1 MKRITKSSLA
11 SVLISLLLLLL
22 ISCNKKP
29 NLMVEVREI
38 DFLNKSESMIEGRL
52 VHSGILGAER
62 IVVFDT
68 LIMITRN
75 TPYCQLV
82 VYSTN
87 TLDSIGGFCT
97 RGRAKNEFMRVYAP
111 NSLVYYKNGHVV
123 VPLVDYMSVI
133 KEVDITESLR
143 LSHTV
148 VLNTI
153 DCIPFVDAHTIF
165 IDNDLDKRFIYER
178 DIFIGENYVEN
189 ITKVF
194 VRYTVNK
201 PGTKT
206 KEIKLY
212 RRLVEVSNKKL
223 RRMPFGAYT
232 IKHPQKNLIAHPYY
246 HMDYILFFDLDN
258 NKTFAVHQQG
268 SRTFDDR
275 YEDPG
280 NDFTYFSGRANSSNY
295 LFLTYRHGDYS
306 LSEPDLDKRCPELMV
321 FDWDGNFIKS
331 FKMDRVIWGIGYDE
345 KHKKMYGLTPTEDL
359 YEYDLSG
366 LLP

>member
-1 MKRITKSSLA
+1 MRERFKLLFVIILGL
-11 SVLISLLLLLL
+11 LI

-52 VHSGILGAER
+52 VYSGILGAER

-97 RGRAKNEFMRVYAP
+97 RGRAKNEFLRVHAP
-111 NSLVYYKNGHVV
+111 TVQVYYKNGHVV
-123 VPLVDYMSVI
+123 LPLVDYMSVI

-143 LSHTV
+143 LNHTV

-153 DCIPFVDAHTIF
+153 DCMPFLDAHTVF
-165 IDNDLDKRFIYER
+165 IDNDLDKRFIHER
-178 DIFIGENYVEN
+178 NIFNGENYVEN
-189 ITKVF
+189 VTKVM
-194 VRYTVNK
+194 VRYTINK

-212 RRLVEVSNKKL
+212 RRLVDVSKESQVQ
-223 RRMPFGAYT
+223 MPFGAYT
-232 IKHPQKNLIAHPYY
+232 IKHPQKNLIAHPHYY
-246 HMDYILFFDLDN
+246 MDYILFFDLDN
-258 NKTFAVHQQG
+258 DKTFAVHQQG

-280 NDFTYFSGRANSSNY
+280 NDYYHFYGKANSSDY
-295 LFLTYRHGDYS
+295 LFLLYEHGDYS
-306 LSEPDLDKRCPELMV
+306 LSEPDLKKRCPELMV

-331 FKMDRVIWGIGYDE
+331 FKIDRVMSSNIGYDE
-345 KHKKMYGLTPTEDL
+345 KHKKLYGLTPTEDL

>member
-1 MKRITKSSLA
+1 MRERFKLLFVIILGL
-11 SVLISLLLLLL
+11 LI

-52 VHSGILGAER
+52 VYSGILGAER

-97 RGRAKNEFMRVYAP
+97 RGRARNEFMRVYAP
-111 NSLVYYKNGHVV
+111 TVQVYYKNGHVV
-123 VPLVDYMSVI
+123 LPLVDYMSVI

-148 VLNTI
+148 VLNTV
-153 DCIPFVDAHTIF
+153 DCIPFVDAYTIF
-165 IDNDLDKRFIYER
+165 IDNDLDKRFIHER
-178 DIFIGENYVEN
+178 NIFIGKNYVEN
-189 ITKVF
+189 VTKVM
-194 VRYTVNK
+194 VRYTINK

-212 RRLVEVSNKKL
+212 RRLVDVSKESQVQ
-223 RRMPFGAYT
+223 MPFGAYT
-232 IKHPQKNLIAHPYY
+232 IKHPQKNLIAHPHYY
-246 HMDYILFFDLDN
+246 MDYILFFDLDN
-258 NKTFAVHQQG
+258 DKTFAVHQKG

-280 NDFTYFSGRANSSNY
+280 DDLIYFTGTANSSDY
-295 LFLTYRHGDYS
+295 LFLFYDHGNYS
-306 LSEPDLDKRCPELMV
+306 LSEPDLDKRCSELMV
-321 FDWDGNFIKS
+321 FDWDGNFVKS

>member
-1 MKRITKSSLA
+1 MTKRFKLLFVIIFGL
-11 SVLISLLLLLL
+11 LI

-97 RGRAKNEFMRVYAP
+97 RGRARNEFLRVYTQT
-111 NSLVYYKNGHVV
+111 NQGYYKNGHVV
-123 VPLVDYMSVI
+123 IPFVDYLDVI

-143 LSHTV
+143 LNHTV
-148 VLNTI
+148 VINSTECMPI
-153 DCIPFVDAHTIF
+153 VDAHTIF
-165 IDNDLDKRFIYER
+165 IDNDLDNRFIYEMN
-178 DIFIGENYVEN
+178 IFDGKNYVEN
-189 ITKVF
+189 VTKVM

-212 RRLVEVSNKKL
+212 RRLVDVSKESQVE
-223 RRMPFGAYT
+223 MPFSAFLM
-232 IKHPQKNLIAHPYY
+232 KHPQKNLIAHPYF

-258 NKTFAVHQQG
+258 DKTFAVHQQG

>member
-1 MKRITKSSLA
+1 MRERFKLLFVIIFGL
-11 SVLISLLLLLL
+11 LI

-194 VRYTVNK
+194 VRYTVNMCQ
-201 PGTKT
+201 PPISWT
-206 KEIKLY
+206 
-212 RRLVEVSNKKL
+212 
-223 RRMPFGAYT
+223 
-232 IKHPQKNLIAHPYY
+232 
-246 HMDYILFFDLDN
+246 DL
-258 NKTFAVHQQG
+258 
-268 SRTFDDR
+268 
-275 YEDPG
+275 
-280 NDFTYFSGRANSSNY
+280 
-295 LFLTYRHGDYS
+295 
-306 LSEPDLDKRCPELMV
+306 
-321 FDWDGNFIKS
+321 
-331 FKMDRVIWGIGYDE
+331 
-345 KHKKMYGLTPTEDL
+345 
-359 YEYDLSG
+359 
-366 LLP
+366 